1 MEHLLRKYHRILDK
15 KNLVDI
21 YVARLAIESKTAEL
35 AALNSTAQDISDLN
49 DIMKLMENAYR
60 QNNFEQYHIN
70 DFNFHLMIAKVG
82 KNAILYKILEVIQDL
97 LNCSIVAASE
107 EASFIE
113 LSIKIHKLI
122 IDSIT
127 NREPEKAVEY
137 MVSHL
142 NGGMNYLKK

>member
-1 MEHLLRKYHRILDK
+1 MKPLLPMIILDK